1 LVARLAELFVDFI
14 KLVHQCS
21 QLREKGFAIFRRR
34 SGGDLFLKLGAVL
47 DIFQRGFGYR
57 GLIAIPEV
65 NKSPLPSQVVCGVPK
80 SFA

>member
-1 LVARLAELFVDFI
+1 
-14 KLVHQCS
+14 
-21 QLREKGFAIFRRR
+21 
-34 SGGDLFLKLGAVL
+34 VL